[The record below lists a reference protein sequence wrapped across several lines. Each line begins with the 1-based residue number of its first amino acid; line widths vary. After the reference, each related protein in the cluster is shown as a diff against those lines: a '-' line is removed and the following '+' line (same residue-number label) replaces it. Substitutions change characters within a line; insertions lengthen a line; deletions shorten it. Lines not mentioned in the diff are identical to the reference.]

1 MEIPRRNRID
11 QYTPAETA
19 IRAAKL
25 AVEASGC
32 HILLTDAVVLLGQA
46 QDKVADFVDG
56 QDATQTDYDVCP
68 VCSKSRSEIPGPPSW
83 GQYYCFTHRPTSRN
97 ETHRKLESLKD
108 YEDRRLKESGIFEK
122 PTGIACPQCN
132 SELFDVATNILI
144 GSKPARKLV
153 YCKYCDYKSTT
164 FVQSASGEI

>member
-1 MEIPRRNRID
+1 MV
-11 QYTPAETA
+11 
-19 IRAAKL
+19 AKS
-25 AVEASGC
+25 AVESAGC
-32 HILLTDAVVLLGQA
+32 HVLLTDAVILLGQA

-56 QDATQTDYDVCP
+56 TDYERCP
-68 VCSKSRSEIPGPPSW
+68 VCGKSRSEIPGPPSW
-83 GQYYCFTHRPTSRN
+83 GQYYCFPHRPTSRS
-97 ETHRKLESLKD
+97 ETHRKLESKD
-108 YEDRRLKESGIFEK
+108 AYEARRLKESGIFEK
-122 PTGIACPQCN
+122 PTGIACPECN